1 MEFMLLF
8 IVINSIL
15 LFVIIYFMIQL
26 RGSLNKDDTKA
37 EMFDKM
43 QSERIQTL
51 LQSNEGLGQKVAGL
65 EVETLTRLAQFENSL
80 IKDQNEFQYRIS
92 STLSQDFKMLNEQ
105 IEKRLDLMNDRVEE
119 RLTESLNKTNETF
132 QNILKR
138 LVVIDEAQKQIESL
152 STNIISLQDVLTDK
166 KARGMF
172 GEVQLHQLLVS
183 VFGEKQEIYKE
194 QYQFENGLRADAVIF
209 APEPAGLIAV
219 DSKFPLDNYRRITD
233 TTLEQ
238 AVRDAAEK
246 QFKQDVKKHIDD
258 IANKYI
264 IPGITSE
271 QAILFIPAEAVF
283 AYVQAYC
290 QDVVDYANKKAI
302 WLTSPTTL
310 FATLTTLQVVMR
322 NLEREKYAYIIQQ
335 EIVKL
340 SQEFGRYQTRWN
352 KLVSDIEKVGKDV
365 KDIST
370 TSSKIEKRFNTIAA
384 VDIEEIHQAVL
395 QEGE

>member
-1 MEFMLLF
+1 MELNFLF
-8 IVINSIL
+8 SMIQIIILGIVL
-15 LFVIIYFMIQL
+15 YLVLQL
-26 RGSLNKDDTKA
+26 RGNSKQDDTKA

-43 QSERIQTL
+43 QAERIQTL
-51 LQSNEGLGQKVAGL
+51 LQSNEVLGGKVAGL
-65 EVETLTRLAQFENSL
+65 EVETLSRLSQFEKSL

-92 STLSQDFKMLNEQ
+92 STLTQDFKMLNEQ
-105 IEKRLDLMNDRVEE
+105 IEKRLDTMNERVEE

-138 LVVIDEAQKQIESL
+138 LIVIDEAQKQIESL

-183 VFGEKQEIYKE
+183 VFGEKQDVYKE

-233 TTLEQ
+233 TTLEISS
-238 AVRDAAEK
+238 RDAAEK

-258 IANKYI
+258 IASKYI
-264 IPGITSE
+264 IPGVTAE

-290 QDVVDYANKKAI
+290 QDVVDYANKKSI

-322 NLEREKYAYIIQQ
+322 NLEREKYAHIIQQ
-335 EIVKL
+335 EIIKL

-370 TSSKIEKRFNTIAA
+370 TSTKIEKRFSTIAA
-384 VDIEEIHQAVL
+384 VEIKDLEQISG
-395 QEGE
+395 GE

>member
-1 MEFMLLF
+1 MELNFLF
-8 IVINSIL
+8 SMIQIIILGIVL
-15 LFVIIYFMIQL
+15 YLVLQL
-26 RGSLNKDDTKA
+26 RGNSKQDDTKA

-43 QSERIQTL
+43 QAERIQTL
-51 LQSNEGLGQKVAGL
+51 LQSNEVLGGKVAGL
-65 EVETLTRLAQFENSL
+65 EVETLSRLSQFEKSL

-92 STLSQDFKMLNEQ
+92 STLTQDFKMLNEQ
-105 IEKRLDLMNDRVEE
+105 IEKRLDTMNERVEE

-138 LVVIDEAQKQIESL
+138 LIVIDEAQKQIESL

-183 VFGEKQEIYKE
+183 VFGEKQDVYKE

-233 TTLEQ
+233 TTLEISI
-238 AVRDAAEK
+238 RDAAEK

-258 IANKYI
+258 IASKYI
-264 IPGITSE
+264 IPGVTAE

-290 QDVVDYANKKAI
+290 QDVVDYANKKSI

-322 NLEREKYAYIIQQ
+322 NLEREKYAHIIQQ
-335 EIVKL
+335 EIIKL

-370 TSSKIEKRFNTIAA
+370 TSTKIEKRFSTIAS
-384 VDIEEIHQAVL
+384 VEIKDL
-395 QEGE
+395 EGISGR

>member
-1 MEFMLLF
+1 MDITILFFGVNSVLF
-8 IVINSIL
+8 IVIIFLILQMRNNS
-15 LFVIIYFMIQL
+15 
-26 RGSLNKDDTKA
+26 KDDTKA
-37 EMFDKM
+37 EMLDKI
-43 QSERIQTL
+43 QAERIQTL
-51 LQSNEGLGQKVAGL
+51 LQSNELLGSKVTGL
-65 EVETLTRLAQFENSL
+65 EVETLTRLAQFEKSL

-105 IEKRLDLMNDRVEE
+105 IEKRLDMMNERVEE

-183 VFGEKQEIYKE
+183 VFGEKQELYKE

-219 DSKFPLDNYRRITD
+219 DSKFPLDNYRKITD
-233 TTLEQ
+233 TTLENH
-238 AVRDAAEK
+238 AREIAEK

-258 IANKYI
+258 IASKYI
-264 IPGITSE
+264 IAGVTAE

-290 QDVVDYANKKAI
+290 QDVVDYANKKAV

-335 EIVKL
+335 EIIKL
-340 SQEFGRYQTRWN
+340 SQEFSRYQTRWN
-352 KLVSDIEKVGKDV
+352 KLVTDIEKVGKDV

-370 TSSKIEKRFNTIAA
+370 TSTKIEKRFNTIAA
-384 VDIEEIHQAVL
+384 VDIEEMQQISVQ
-395 QEGE
+395 QEE

>member
-1 MEFMLLF
+1 MELNLFLLIGIMAIL
-8 IVINSIL
+8 IVILVFLFQLKNS
-15 LFVIIYFMIQL
+15 QTD
-26 RGSLNKDDTKA
+26 NTQA
-37 EMFDKM
+37 EMLDKM
-43 QSERIQTL
+43 QAERIQTL
-51 LQSNEGLGQKVAGL
+51 LQSNEILGNKIKDL
-65 EVETLTRLAQFENSL
+65 EVETLTRLSQFETSL
-80 IKDQNEFQYRIS
+80 IKDQNEFQYRLS
-92 STLSQDFKMLNEQ
+92 ATLTQDFKNMNEQ
-105 IEKRLDLMNDRVEE
+105 IEKRLDQMNERVEE

-132 QNILKR
+132 QSILKR
-138 LVVIDEAQKQIESL
+138 LIVIDEAQKQIESL

-194 QYQFENGLRADAVIF
+194 QYQFDNGLRADAVVF
-209 APEPAGLIAV
+209 APEPAGLIAI
-219 DSKFPLDNYRRITD
+219 DSKFPLDNYRKITD
-233 TTLEQ
+233 ITLEQ
-238 AVRDAAEK
+238 TARDIAEK

-258 IANKYI
+258 IASKYI
-264 IPGITSE
+264 IAGTTAE

-290 QDVVDYANKKAI
+290 QDIVDYANKKSV

-322 NLEREKYAYIIQQ
+322 NLEREKYAYVIQQ

-340 SQEFGRYQTRWN
+340 SEEFSRYQMRWN

-370 TSSKIEKRFNTIAA
+370 TSTKIERRFTNIAA
-384 VDIEEIHQAVL
+384 VEIDEINKITYIEE
-395 QEGE
+395 E

>member
-1 MEFMLLF
+1 MLLF

>member
-1 MEFMLLF
+1 MEVMLL
-8 IVINSIL
+8 IL
-15 LFVIIYFMIQL
+15 LIGISLFLIIALVLLFQL
-26 RGSLNKDDTKA
+26 RQNQTDNKQA
-37 EMFDKM
+37 EMLDKM
-43 QSERIQTL
+43 QAERIQTL
-51 LQSNEGLGQKVAGL
+51 LQSNEVLGSKVKDL
-65 EVETLTRLAQFENSL
+65 EVETLTRLSQFETSL
-80 IKDQNEFQYRIS
+80 IKDQNEFQYRL
-92 STLSQDFKMLNEQ
+92 STTLTQDFKNMNEQ
-105 IEKRLDLMNDRVEE
+105 IEKRLDMMNERVEE
-119 RLTESLNKTNETF
+119 RLNESLTKTNETF

-194 QYQFENGLRADAVIF
+194 QYLFENGLRADAVVF
-209 APEPAGLIAV
+209 APEPAGLIAI

-246 QFKQDVKKHIDD
+246 QFRQDVKKHIDD
-258 IANKYI
+258 IATKYI
-264 IPGITSE
+264 IAGTTAE

-290 QDVVDYANKKAI
+290 QDVVDYANKKSV

-322 NLEREKYAYIIQQ
+322 NLEREKYAYVIQQ

-340 SQEFGRYQTRWN
+340 SEEFGRYQTRWN
-352 KLVSDIEKVGKDV
+352 KLVSDIDKVGKDV

-370 TSSKIEKRFNTIAA
+370 TSTKIERRFQSIAS
-384 VDIEEIHQAVL
+384 VEIDEVTKITTVEE
-395 QEGE
+395 

>member
-1 MEFMLLF
+1 MELF
-8 IVINSIL
+8 ILFSILNSIL
-15 LFVIIYFMIQL
+15 IIVSIYFVLQL
-26 RGSLNKDDTKA
+26 KGTHTQNETKS
-37 EMFDKM
+37 EMQDKM
-43 QSERIQTL
+43 QAERIQTL
-51 LQSNEGLGQKVAGL
+51 LQSNETIGNKVSGL
-65 EVETLTRLAQFENSL
+65 EVETLTRLTQFEKSL

-92 STLSQDFKMLNEQ
+92 STLTQDFKMLNEQ
-105 IEKRLDLMNDRVEE
+105 IEKRLDLMNERVEE

-183 VFGEKQEIYKE
+183 VFGEKQEVYKE

-209 APEPAGLIAV
+209 APEPAGLIAI

-233 TTLEQ
+233 TTLDAHTRE
-238 AVRDAAEK
+238 AAEK
-246 QFKQDVKKHIDD
+246 QFKQDVRKHIDD
-258 IANKYI
+258 IASKYI
-264 IPGITSE
+264 IAGVTAE

-310 FATLTTLQVVMR
+310 FATMTTLQVVMR

-335 EIVKL
+335 EIIKL

-352 KLVSDIEKVGKDV
+352 KLVTDIEKVGKDV

-370 TSSKIEKRFNTIAA
+370 TSTKIEKRFNTIAA
-384 VDIEEIHQAVL
+384 VDIEEMQQISVQ
-395 QEGE
+395 QED

>member
-1 MEFMLLF
+1 MDITILFLVLLSVLC
-8 IVINSIL
+8 IVILFLILQMKNS
-15 LFVIIYFMIQL
+15 
-26 RGSLNKDDTKA
+26 SKDDTKA
-37 EMFDKM
+37 EMLDKI
-43 QSERIQTL
+43 QAERIQTL
-51 LQSNEGLGQKVAGL
+51 LQSNELLGSKVAGL
-65 EVETLTRLAQFENSL
+65 EVETLTRLSQFEKSL

-105 IEKRLDLMNDRVEE
+105 IEKRLDMMNERVEE

-172 GEVQLHQLLVS
+172 GEIQLHQLLVS
-183 VFGEKQEIYKE
+183 VFGEKQELYKE

-209 APEPAGLIAV
+209 APEPAGLIAL
-219 DSKFPLDNYRRITD
+219 DSKFPLDNYRKITD
-233 TTLEQ
+233 TTLDVHTRE
-238 AVRDAAEK
+238 AAEK

-258 IANKYI
+258 IATKYI
-264 IPGITSE
+264 IAGVTAE

-290 QDVVDYANKKAI
+290 QDIVDYANKKSV

-335 EIVKL
+335 EIIKL
-340 SQEFGRYQTRWN
+340 SKEFSRYQSRWN
-352 KLVSDIEKVGKDV
+352 KLVTDIEKVGKDV

-370 TSSKIEKRFNTIAA
+370 TSTKIEKRFNTIAA
-384 VDIEEIHQAVL
+384 VDIEEMQQITEQ
-395 QEGE
+395 